1 MRPGYKRDGT
11 AYKSFVLAETSRLP
25 IQIKIQ
31 IQVPRVKPKSWADF
45 VLLHL
50 NYITLRHDGT
60 LQNMLAHTFGKHNK
74 QSKHLTVKQFRK
86 MPAQPVKVAA
96 PGRPSVKT
104 LGLGWPGAATKGL
117 VQPCPKLWPLFHKQ
131 YWVFFLQ
138 RLDIFARSGLILTSV
153 LQLVGCMLLLH
164 TNS

>member
-74 QSKHLTVKQFRK
+74 QSKHPTREMGK
-86 MPAQPVKVAA
+86 
-96 PGRPSVKT
+96 
-104 LGLGWPGAATKGL
+104 
-117 VQPCPKLWPLFHKQ
+117 KL
-131 YWVFFLQ
+131 
-138 RLDIFARSGLILTSV
+138 
-153 LQLVGCMLLLH
+153 
-164 TNS
+164 